1 MTPHLDPA
9 LLLDVLAWV
18 PERARVATLG
28 AADAPLWTAI
38 LAARPHLNAVSDG
51 PADVVLC
58 VEPADPHRAVEAARR
73 LLHPRGH
80 LLLVSTRSPA
90 DVIEC
95 ADGAHVHTQPTVGA
109 SILYLILWPSL
120 TSEHRVPTPPAPTG
134 RDLTPGARRSSQVA
148 SNRPAAESQP

>member
-58 VEPADPHRAVEAARR
+58 VEPADPHSAVEAARR
-73 LLHPRGH
+73 LLAPRGH

-109 SILYLILWPSL
+109 SILYLILLPSP
-120 TSEHRVPTPPAPTG
+120 TSDPPPDVLGAAGRQTFTSLPHTCVQRSDTNPPA
-134 RDLTPGARRSSQVA
+134 A
-148 SNRPAAESQP
+148 